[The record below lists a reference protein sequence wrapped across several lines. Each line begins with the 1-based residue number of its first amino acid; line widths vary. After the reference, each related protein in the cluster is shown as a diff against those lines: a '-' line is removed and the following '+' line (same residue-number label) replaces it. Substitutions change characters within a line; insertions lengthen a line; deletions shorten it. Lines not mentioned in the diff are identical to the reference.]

1 METVAKSI
9 SQHAPTLIAVLTVG
23 VVVLALAL
31 FRVASRMKAMQAKW
45 DAVLKESSGR
55 NLEAILEEH
64 FRERRELMK
73 ETDETRGR
81 VDVLEE
87 KMEGSKRHL
96 GIVRYD
102 AFEEVGGAQ
111 SFAFALYD
119 DRGDGVIL
127 TSLVGRADCRV
138 YGKPLTRGRSE
149 RTLSQE
155 EQRAIDEAQ
164 RSSPRPFIAP

>member
-1 METVAKSI
+1 METVGKSI
-9 SQHAPTLIAVLTVG
+9 SQHAPTLIAVLAASVF
-23 VVVLALAL
+23 VLAVIL
-31 FRVASRMKAMQAKW
+31 FRLSVRLKAMQAKW
-45 DAVLKESSGR
+45 NAILADSSGHT
-55 NLEAILEEH
+55 LETVLEEH
-64 FRERRELMK
+64 FRERREHMQDT
-73 ETDETRGR
+73 ETIRER
-81 VDVLEE
+81 VSVLEE

-138 YGKPLTRGRSE
+138 YGKPLSRGRSE

-164 RSSPRPFIAP
+164 RPSPRPFIAP

>member
-9 SQHAPTLIAVLTVG
+9 SQQAPALIAALSVG
-23 VVVLALAL
+23 LIVLALVVWRL
-31 FRVASRMKAMQAKW
+31 VSRLRTMQAKW
-45 DAVLKESSGR
+45 DAILAESSGR
-55 NLEAILEEH
+55 NLEAILDEH
-64 FRERRELMK
+64 FRERREHMTQT
-73 ETDETRGR
+73 EAIADR
-81 VDVLEE
+81 VTVLEE

-138 YGKPLTRGRSE
+138 YGKPLSRGRSE